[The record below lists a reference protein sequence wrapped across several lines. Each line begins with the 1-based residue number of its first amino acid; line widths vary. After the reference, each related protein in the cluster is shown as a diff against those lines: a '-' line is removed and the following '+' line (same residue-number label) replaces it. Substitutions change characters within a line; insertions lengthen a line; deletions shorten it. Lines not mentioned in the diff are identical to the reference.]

1 MSILKHD
8 YDNAE
13 LLTEDDLK
21 KERYLSPIYIVQQFT
36 NLNIKIQSEWF
47 PDFYDES
54 IQKFIQKFAILN
66 L

>member
-47 PDFYDES
+47 PDVF
-54 IQKFIQKFAILN
+54 
-66 L
+66 